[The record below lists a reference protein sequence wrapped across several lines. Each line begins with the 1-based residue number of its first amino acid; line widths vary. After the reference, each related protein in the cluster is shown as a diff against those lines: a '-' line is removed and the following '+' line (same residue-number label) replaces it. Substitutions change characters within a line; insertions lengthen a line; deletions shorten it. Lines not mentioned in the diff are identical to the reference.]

1 MNRLTVALLLAA
13 LTTSTIYATAALP
26 TTNNNET
33 TEIKKGCYISGH
45 VIEKKSEENIPFANI
60 YIIET
65 KQGTVSNEAGH
76 FEFKNMAPGE
86 YTLRVSAMGYR
97 TETKKVTVSKEYATV
112 VHFEMSDEALK
123 IEELVVSANRNEV
136 SRREAPVVVNIA
148 GP

>member
-1 MNRLTVALLLAA
+1 MNRLLVALLLAA
-13 LTTSTIYATAALP
+13 LSTNPTDATAAFP
-26 TTNNNET
+26 TTNSHET
-33 TEIKKGCYISGH
+33 TDIKKGCYISGH

-65 KQGTVSNEAGH
+65 KQGTVSNEAGQ
-76 FEFKNMAPGE
+76 FEFKNMTPGE

-112 VHFEMSDEALK
+112 VHFEMLDESLK

-136 SRREAPVVVNIA
+136 SRR
-148 GP
+148 